1 MTHHFGI
8 ILLSG
13 GLDSTTLASMAVQ
26 EDIEL
31 LALTFDYGQ
40 NHMREITSAKAIA
53 SKLGITQVVLDVSFY
68 KDLANHSALTN
79 STTHQ
84 LPKGRSKEEIETG
97 IPISYVP
104 LRNTFFLT
112 LAAARLES
120 MALTAIEKRAAQP
133 EEVRATIFIAANA
146 IDYSGYPDCRP
157 DFYRLAAQT
166 LQKGSKLWAQY
177 SIPFRIE
184 TPLITMSKAD
194 IVRAAFKNNAPIE
207 LSWSCYNDGKI
218 PCGEC
223 DSCLLRAKGFSEAGK
238 TDPSLSL
245 FKGLT

>member
-8 ILLSG
+8 VLLSG
-13 GLDSTTLASMAVQ
+13 GLDSTTLASMAIK
-26 EDIEL
+26 EDIDL
-31 LALTFDYGQ
+31 VALTFDYGQ
-40 NHMREITSAKAIA
+40 NHRHEINSAKAIA
-53 SKLGITQVVLDVSFY
+53 SKLGITQVIIDISFY
-68 KDLANHSALTN
+68 KELANHSALTN
-79 STTHQ
+79 APVHQ

-97 IPISYVP
+97 IPITYVP

-120 MALTAIEKRAAQP
+120 MALRAIEKDAVQP
-133 EEVRATIFIAANA
+133 AEVQATIFIAANA

-177 SIPFRIE
+177 SIPLQIE

-194 IVRAAFKNNAPIE
+194 IVRTAFINNAPIE

-223 DSCLLRAKGFSEAGK
+223 DSCHLRAKGFAEAEK
-238 TDPSLSL
+238 IDPSLSL
-245 FKGLT
+245 FKGLV